1 MPMLLCIYL
10 MCKPG
15 YLWVLKSLEKLQV
28 QFKKV
33 FYVCIYVFI
42 VSVKNNETVR
52 HLSREKV

>member
-1 MPMLLCIYL
+1 MLLCIYL

>member
-1 MPMLLCIYL
+1 MLLCIYL

-33 FYVCIYVFI
+33 FYVCIYVF